1 MRAYFE
7 HALRR
12 GEEKIAS
19 LMSGTAVRLNVGA
32 TLVPAGPA
40 PSYVYRLL
48 EGWAY
53 SAREL
58 GDGREQVT
66 LTFLPGEL
74 FPIACVFFGAQRN
87 VIRTA
92 TAGVVERIDVEQLRR
107 AQAEDPDIAARCM
120 QQLLEESQRLDQS
133 LIGLGRG
140 NAEARLAMFLLDLR
154 DRLSGGPTCGANAMV
169 FPFPLTQRQVAD
181 HLGLTAIHVNRV
193 LRVLR
198 QEGVVTV
205 RAGCVEIADIAALE
219 RRASAVTDA
228 RQYLQRIAPARDE
241 HVSRQPS

>member
-19 LMSGTAVRLNVGA
+19 LMSGTVVRFNVGT
-32 TLVPAGPA
+32 TLVPVSPA
-40 PSYVYRLL
+40 PACVYRLL

-58 GDGREQVT
+58 EDGREQLT

-92 TAGVVERIDVEQLRR
+92 SAVMVERVDVEQLRR
-107 AQAEDPDIAARCM
+107 AHAEDPDVAARCT
-120 QQLLEESQRLDQS
+120 QQLLEENQRLDQS
-133 LIGLGRG
+133 VIGLGRG
-140 NAEARLAMFLLDLR
+140 SAEARLAMFLLDLR
-154 DRLSGGPTCGANAMV
+154 IRLSGGPSCGANSMV
-169 FPFPLTQRQVAD
+169 FPLPLTQRQIAD

-198 QEGVVTV
+198 EEGVVTV
-205 RAGCVEIADIAALE
+205 RAGCVGIADIGALE
-219 RRASAVTDA
+219 RRASAVTHA
-228 RQYLQRIAPARDE
+228 RQDLALAEDDHAPVRE
-241 HVSRQPS
+241 